1 MSNST
6 LRRKTLLPTP
16 AGMAIIDAV
25 LVAVAFVV
33 AHAVRYEL
41 ELGGAVEST
50 DYVSLAGLLPLLIA
64 ITLTVVAVLASEGLY
79 RLRRGVLW
87 LEQVAMIARGSLVG
101 LTIVLFVYLIFRPVL
116 PSRLL
121 FAYAWIAI
129 VVILSA
135 ARAVVGALHSWQR
148 RRGMG
153 VERVLIV
160 GVGQVGRAIV
170 QNILARPEL
179 GYKLVGFVDDDPSK
193 TEDIGRA
200 RAFGPTDNIA
210 RVVEDEHIDQVII
223 TLPWLS
229 HSKVLDIMAHC
240 QRSRVGFRIVP
251 DLFQLSLSEVDI
263 DDINGIPLIGV
274 RAVSISSAARVVK
287 RITDIVIS
295 SLALL
300 ILSPLLTVVA
310 LLVRL
315 DSPGPALFRQTRV
328 GRGEK
333 DFTVYKFRTMR
344 IGAEEE
350 LATLASLNEVKG
362 ITFKIR
368 EDPRRTR
375 VGRFLRR
382 WSIDELPQ
390 FLNVLKGDMSVV
402 GPRPPLPSEVA
413 RYEDWHKRRLTVSP
427 GITGLW
433 QVMGRSDLPFTEM
446 VMMDIYYIENWTL
459 ALDFRILL
467 QTLPTIL
474 SGKGAY

>member
-1 MSNST
+1 MH
-6 LRRKTLLPTP
+6 
-16 AGMAIIDAV
+16 MAIIDAI
-25 LVAVAFVV
+25 LINVAFVL
-33 AHAVRYEL
+33 AHTVRYER
-41 ELGGAVEST
+41 EIGGAVETT
-50 DYVSLAGLLPLLIA
+50 DYVSLAGLLPLQLA
-64 ITLTVVAVLASEGLY
+64 ITVVVIAVLASEGLY
-79 RLRRGVLW
+79 RLRRGALW
-87 LEQVAMIARGSLVG
+87 VDQAAMIARGSLVG
-101 LTIVLFVYLIFRPVL
+101 LTVVLFSYLIFRPVL

-121 FAYAWIAI
+121 FAFVWIAI
-129 VVILSA
+129 VAILSL
-135 ARAVVGALHSWQR
+135 ARAVVGAVQAWQR
-148 RRGMG
+148 RRGIG
-153 VERVLIV
+153 VERVLVV
-160 GVGQVGRAIV
+160 GVGQIGRAIV

-179 GYKLVGFVDDDPSK
+179 GYQLVGFVDDDPAK
-193 TEDIGRA
+193 CEDIGRA
-200 RAFGPTDNIA
+200 KAFGPTEKIA
-210 RVVEDEHIDQVII
+210 RVVETEHIDQVII

-229 HSKVLDIMAHC
+229 HSKVLDILAHC
-240 QRSRVGFRIVP
+240 QRRQVSFRIVP

-274 RAVSISSAARVVK
+274 RSVAISSTARVVK

-300 ILSPLLTVVA
+300 ILSPLLIIVA

-333 DFTVYKFRTMR
+333 NFTVYKFRTMR
-344 IGAEEE
+344 VGAEEE
-350 LATLASLNEVKG
+350 LPALADLNEVKG

-375 VGRFLRR
+375 LGRFLRR

-402 GPRPPLPSEVA
+402 GPRPPLPSEVQ
-413 RYEDWHKRRLTVSP
+413 RYEDWHRRRLTVSP

-433 QVMGRSDLPFTEM
+433 QVMGRSDLPFAEM
-446 VMMDIYYIENWTL
+446 VMMDIYYIENWSL
-459 ALDFRILL
+459 ALDFRILM